1 MALARFAETHMKSH
15 PRPDA
20 QAAVDIQGVRKT
32 YRSKRGPI
40 EALRETTLQV
50 QPEQFISIVGPSG
63 CGKSTLLSLVAGL
76 DKPSSGRV
84 AINGEDVT
92 GPHESLGV
100 VFQRDLLFDWRTVLD
115 NVLIQTEMRNL
126 RRADYVTHAEQ
137 LLEMVGLGNFKDR
150 RPRELSGGMRQRVA
164 ICRALVHNPALLLMD
179 EPFGALDAIT
189 RDRLNVD
196 LNRICNETKKTVIFI
211 THSLSEAVF
220 LGDRVVVMSSHPG
233 RVVADIPVNYPHPRD
248 LSFRETSEYMD
259 CSRQVRRVFEEEGI
273 L

>member
-1 MALARFAETHMKSH
+1 MAAHLARSRMKPQ
-15 PRPDA
+15 PRSDS
-20 QAAVDIQGVRKT
+20 QAAVDIRGVRKT
-32 YRSKRGPI
+32 YLSRNAPI
-40 EALRETTLQV
+40 EALGETSLQI
-50 QPEQFISIVGPSG
+50 QSEQVISIVGPSG
-63 CGKSTLLSLVAGL
+63 CGKTTLLSLVAGL
-76 DKPSSGRV
+76 DRPSSGSIL
-84 AINGEDVT
+84 INGEHVD

-115 NVLIQTEMRNL
+115 NVLIQIEMRNL
-126 RRADYVTHAEQ
+126 RRRDHIAHAQQ
-137 LLEMVGLGNFKDR
+137 LLEMVGLENFKDR

-211 THSLSEAVF
+211 THSLTEAVF
-220 LGDRVVVMSSHPG
+220 LGDRVVVMSSRPG
-233 RVVADIPVNYPHPRD
+233 RIVADIPVHHPHPRA
-248 LSFRETSEYMD
+248 LSFRETTEYMD
-259 CSRQVRRVFEEEGI
+259 CTRQVRRVFEEEGI